1 MIVSRQEVV
10 SRLYKIGSGAAAIGA
25 IHILALLL
33 SWYTEANSG
42 ASIYGYVFLD
52 SLILS
57 VTGGLLA
64 GAGLLAAYFAKK
76 LKLMKIVLGSL
87 TIFGGILATLSPIYV
102 YVVKLLSLSISVH
115 LDVGFFAAVFTGVIE
130 LGVGSLALL
139 TPVREEPISIPPQPI
154 TPPPPTP
161 PSRQERVLRPPTPPP
176 GAGRSVTARLV
187 PAPDLEEAVC
197 SICFESIP
205 PGEAIRCSN
214 CDAVFHKGC
223 IDTWVSV
230 NGTCPSCKAIIIGS

>member
-1 MIVSRQEVV
+1 MIVSRQEVI

-64 GAGLLAAYFAKK
+64 GVGLLAAYFAKR
-76 LKLMKIVLGSL
+76 LKLMKVLLGSL
-87 TIFGGILATLSPIYV
+87 TVFGGILATLSPIYV
-102 YVVKLLSLSISVH
+102 YVVKLLSLSINVH

-139 TPVREEPISIPPQPI
+139 TPVKEEPVPIAPQPAPPPAPAPPQ
-154 TPPPPTP
+154 
-161 PSRQERVLRPPTPPP
+161 ERILRPPTPAP

-214 CDAVFHKGC
+214 CEAVFHKGC

>member
-1 MIVSRQEVV
+1 LIVTRQEVA

-42 ASIYGYVFLD
+42 ASIYGYVFID

-57 VTGGLLA
+57 VVGGLLA
-64 GAGLLAAYFAKK
+64 GVGLLAAYFSKR
-76 LKLMKIVLGSL
+76 LRLMKIVLGSS

-102 YVVKLLSLSISVH
+102 YVFKLLSLSINAH

-139 TPVREEPISIPPQPI
+139 TPVKEEPTPVAPQPL
-154 TPPPPTP
+154 PPPPP
-161 PSRQERVLRPPTPPP
+161 PEAIPLPPTPSTST
-176 GAGRSVTARLV
+176 AGSVTAHLV
-187 PAPDLEEAVC
+187 SAPDLEEAVC
-197 SICFESIP
+197 SICFELIS
-205 PGEAIRCSN
+205 PGDAVRCSN
-214 CDAVFHKGC
+214 CDAVFHSGC

-230 NGTCPSCKAIIIGS
+230 NGTCPSCKAIIIGSG